1 MDRRAVL
8 PMRIG
13 LTQSNMDKAWDWLME
28 VSSPASEKYGEH
40 WAAKDVAEAFA
51 PRYAISELW
60 PCP

>member
-1 MDRRAVL
+1 
-8 PMRIG
+8 MRIG